1 MKLQIKNFK
10 FHLDLNEKI
19 NVLIIEN
26 KKEYREVVDSFVNK
40 LDIKDGK
47 ILLFDRNELIVPS
60 KFLFTFNDYYSFDIN
75 KLCLTKMYK
84 KIKEISLLEYSD
96 ESFKIKS
103 EIENFIYK
111 IISQYDLYLEIDSE
125 MDILDLLKSVKLK
138 IKNYENLDLDRIINY
153 MNIINELFG
162 IKNFIFI
169 NFKQNFSEKEI
180 IDFYEYVIYND
191 FNIVLVES
199 ITISKLQKE
208 SIFIIDDD
216 LCEIY

>member
-1 MKLQIKNFK
+1 MKLQIKNFT

-47 ILLFDRNELIVPS
+47 ILLFDKNELIVPS
-60 KFLFTFNDYYSFDIN
+60 KFLFTSNDYYSFDIN

-169 NFKQNFSEKEI
+169 NFRQNFSEKEI